1 MCLVVIAHR
10 AHPALPLI
18 VAGNRDEFHGRPAS
32 AADWWPDRKN
42 VLAGRDLEAGGTWLG
57 IDRRGRFATVTNY
70 RDADHPPPGLESRG
84 HLVTDF
90 LAAGDDPLGFVT
102 ALDGDRY
109 AGFNLLGVADGRLVY
124 SSNRG
129 GGTRELDPGIYAVAN
144 ATLDTPWPKV
154 ERTRQRLDA
163 LIRAD
168 DVNETTLLELLGD
181 RATASAGESRDSS
194 APPGMAEA
202 LSAPFVV
209 TPEYGTRCSVVLLDA
224 SGRLRM
230 TEQRFSPT
238 GETTGRSDFAFDV
251 TARGPQSSKFDGAA
265 GRVDRRQ

>member
-109 AGFNLLGVADGRLVY
+109 AGFNLLGVADGRW
-124 SSNRG
+124 S
-129 GGTRELDPGIYAVAN
+129 TRRTAAGARAN
-144 ATLDTPWPKV
+144 S
-154 ERTRQRLDA
+154 
-163 LIRAD
+163 IRAS
-168 DVNETTLLELLGD
+168 TRWPTRRWTRRG
-181 RATASAGESRDSS
+181 RRSSARASAS
-194 APPGMAEA
+194 
-202 LSAPFVV
+202 
-209 TPEYGTRCSVVLLDA
+209 TR
-224 SGRLRM
+224 
-230 TEQRFSPT
+230 
-238 GETTGRSDFAFDV
+238 
-251 TARGPQSSKFDGAA
+251 
-265 GRVDRRQ
+265 